1 MRQTGLLHTLKY
13 LAKGQ
18 TLLRIRMNQEFLKEQ
33 VRGQVVDVGGG
44 RKPDYFNYLKKIDAE
59 VTPIDASI
67 SKIDFETD
75 PLPYGDK
82 EVDTIVCC
90 NVLEHVFNHRF
101 LLSEMRRI
109 LKDDG
114 GLVGFVPFWTGYHAD
129 PHDYFR
135 YTHEALLRLLKEAG
149 FENAKVRAVS
159 VGPVLANFNTIV
171 LSVPR
176 ITRPVL
182 YLFYAATNALFIR
195 LRPASIARQPLG
207 YIFTA

>member
-1 MRQTGLLHTLKY
+1 MKQIGLLHTLKH

-18 TLLRIRMNQEFLKEQ
+18 TLARIRMNQEFLKEH
-33 VRGQVVDVGGG
+33 VRGNVVDVGGG
-44 RKPDYFNYLKKIDAE
+44 RKPDYFHYLKKTNADI
-59 VTPIDASI
+59 TPIDASI

-75 PLPYGDK
+75 PLPLDDK
-82 EVDTIVCC
+82 SVDTVVCC

-101 LLSEMRRI
+101 LLAEMHRI
-109 LKDDG
+109 LKEDG

-135 YTHEALLRLLKEAG
+135 YTHEALLRLLQEAG
-149 FENAKVRAVS
+149 FKNAKVRAVS
-159 VGPVLANFNTIV
+159 VGPILANFNTIV
-171 LSVPR
+171 LSMPR
-176 ITRPVL
+176 VVRPIV
-182 YLFYAATNALFIR
+182 YLFYAAMNALFIR